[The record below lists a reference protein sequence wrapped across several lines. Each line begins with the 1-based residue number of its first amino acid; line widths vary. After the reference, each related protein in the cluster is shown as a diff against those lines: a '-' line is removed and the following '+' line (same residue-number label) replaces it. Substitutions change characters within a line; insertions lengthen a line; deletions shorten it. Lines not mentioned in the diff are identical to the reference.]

1 MVIGDFN
8 ARIGRQQNGEKY
20 IGLNTADERN
30 ARGERMAAFAESHRL
45 HVMTSYFEKP
55 KNQRWT
61 WHSPCFDQ
69 FNELDYILCDD
80 RRSVSIVEVLSR
92 LGCDSDHRPV
102 RATLHLDVKRLK
114 KSLAL
119 SSQKRASTFDKKTLK
134 RAVKAAH
141 WAMSGR
147 TNERYDQL
155 TTTLTSCLKAAEVP
169 KKKEFRSRLTAE
181 TRKKL
186 NTLTTTKPLPENAE
200 EYRALAREVRACV
213 KEDHAAYRN
222 QRLVETAEARNSL
235 KKWARELA
243 QVRLLTAALKDEN
256 ATRQTD
262 RREIERI
269 CGDFYTKLFD
279 SRVHVARDPKTTD
292 DDADPLAQF
301 TWQEVET
308 AAKSMKN
315 GKAPGPD
322 GITTKKL
329 KAGGPHL
336 WKTLAKF
343 FSHCLKTGKIP
354 AQWKESKTV
363 LIFKKGDPED
373 IANYRPICLLSTVY
387 KVFTKTILNRLTD
400 TLDAA
405 QPPEQAGF
413 RSGYCT
419 LDHLQTMNQLQ
430 EKARE
435 FGRHLYV
442 VFVDYEKAF
451 DSVEVNAVWNALD
464 EQGVDPRYVRLLEE
478 ANVDCSTDITLF
490 DDPVRIPIR
499 RGVRQ
504 GDTISP
510 KLFTAALES
519 TFRELNWEADG
530 RAGVSI
536 DGKRITHLRFADDI
550 ALIGTTLADVQRRL
564 TQLNDRSKSRGLRIN
579 RRKTEWFEY
588 FESKQTHTVEGEAIN
603 RVRKYVYLGQE
614 LTEDHTLDGEITR
627 RQKAAWQSYNSMK
640 DALKNVRDVKL
651 RANLFNTTV
660 LPALLYGCETWAPT
674 KSQENRIAVT
684 QRSIERRTLGISMR
698 EEQRNEAVREQ
709 SQFADAITEARK
721 RKLRWAGHVARM
733 ADDRWAGRTTAWK
746 PRGSRPRNWGI
757 PTRWNEPLLKAHGPN
772 WREIAQN
779 RSYYRQQCAL
789 HLERRVDP
797 PQPAPD

>member
-1 MVIGDFN
+1 
-8 ARIGRQQNGEKY
+8 
-20 IGLNTADERN
+20 
-30 ARGERMAAFAESHRL
+30 MAAFAESHRL
-45 HVMTSYFEKP
+45 HVMNTYFEKP
-55 KNQRWT
+55 KNKRWT
-61 WHSPCFDQ
+61 WHSPSFDQ
-69 FNELDYILCDD
+69 FNELDYVLCDD
-80 RRSVSIVEVLSR
+80 RRSVTNVEVLGR
-92 LGCDSDHRPV
+92 FGCDSDHRPV
-102 RATLHLDVKRLK
+102 RATLRLDAKRMK
-114 KSLAL
+114 KSLVL
-119 SSQKRASTFDKKTLK
+119 SSQKRVSTFDEKTLK
-134 RAVKAAH
+134 RAVSAAH
-141 WAMSGR
+141 WATSGR
-147 TNERYDQL
+147 TNERYEQL
-155 TTTLTSCLKAAEVP
+155 TATLTSCLKAAEVP

-186 NTLTTTKPLPENAE
+186 STLTAMKPLPENAE
-200 EYRALAREVRACV
+200 EYRALAREVRARV

-222 QRLVETAEARNSL
+222 QRLVETAEARKSL
-235 KKWARELA
+235 KKCARELA
-243 QVRLLTAALKDEN
+243 QVRLLTAALKDEGG
-256 ATRQTD
+256 TRQTD

-269 CGDFYTKLFD
+269 CGSFYTELFD
-279 SRVHVARDPKTTD
+279 SNVHVERAPTTMGE
-292 DDADPLAQF
+292 DAEALPQF

-308 AAKSMKN
+308 AARSMKN

-322 GITTKKL
+322 GITIESL

-336 WKTLAKF
+336 WKALAKF
-343 FSHCLKTGKIP
+343 FSHCLKTGSIP

-387 KVFTKTILNRLTD
+387 KVFTKTLLNRLTD

-405 QPPEQAGF
+405 QQPEQAGF

-451 DSVEVNAVWNALD
+451 DSVEMNAVWNALD

-478 ANVDCSTDITLF
+478 ANEGCTTDITLF

-550 ALIGTTLADVQRRL
+550 VLIGTTFADVQRRL

-588 FESKQTHTVEGEAIN
+588 FESKQTLTLEGEAIK

-614 LTEDHTLDGEITR
+614 LTEGHTLDGEITR
-627 RQKAAWQSYNSMK
+627 RQKAAWQSYNTIK
-640 DALKNVRDVKL
+640 DAIKNVTDVKL
-651 RANLFNTTV
+651 RANLFNTTI

-733 ADDRWAGRTTAWK
+733 SDDRWAGRTTAWK
-746 PRGSRPRNWGI
+746 PRGNRPRNWGV
-757 PTRWNEPLLKAHGPN
+757 PTRWNELILKAHGPN
-772 WREIAQN
+772 WREVAQD
-779 RSYYRQQCAL
+779 RSNYRQQCAL